1 MFIDYAKIRLR
12 AGNGGAG
19 IVAFHREKYIDK
31 GGPSGGNGGRG
42 GNIIFSTN
50 AQTWNENLVFLDKK
64 SSMKKLQLENNK
76 NYSLKSTF
84 KNGYV
89 LITPYFKK
97 DLVETLNINYN
108 FNDIDQNRKLIKN
121 EAYERKSMKDQM
133 EKKVRRENIIA
144 KASGF
149 TVKAGGF

>member
-1 MFIDYAKIRLR
+1 MKQSVYLFFLFFLLSYNVVNASEKISLMSL
-12 AGNGGAG
+12 N
-19 IVAFHREKYIDK
+19 DL
-31 GGPSGGNGGRG
+31 
-42 GNIIFSTN
+42 NIIFSTN

-108 FNDIDQNRKLIKN
+108 FNDIDQNTIDLIFKHFESLDLNFCNSLKTYKN
-121 EAYERKSMKDQM
+121 D
-133 EKKVRRENIIA
+133 IIIDI
-144 KASGF
+144 KYC
-149 TVKAGGF
+149 

>member
-1 MFIDYAKIRLR
+1 MMKSVYFFFLILLNYNIVNASEKISLMSL
-12 AGNGGAG
+12 NDL
-19 IVAFHREKYIDK
+19 K
-31 GGPSGGNGGRG
+31 
-42 GNIIFSTN
+42 IIFSTN

-108 FNDIDQNRKLIKN
+108 FNDIDQNTIDLIFKHFESLDLNFCNSLKTYKN
-121 EAYERKSMKDQM
+121 D
-133 EKKVRRENIIA
+133 IIIDI
-144 KASGF
+144 KYC
-149 TVKAGGF
+149 

>member
-1 MFIDYAKIRLR
+1 MKQSVYLFFLLILFSHSLVNASEKISLMSV
-12 AGNGGAG
+12 N
-19 IVAFHREKYIDK
+19 DL
-31 GGPSGGNGGRG
+31 
-42 GNIIFSTN
+42 NIIFSTN

-108 FNDIDQNRKLIKN
+108 FNDIDQNTIDLIFKH
-121 EAYERKSMKDQM
+121 YESLDLNFCNSLKIYKTD
-133 EKKVRRENIIA
+133 VIIDI
-144 KASGF
+144 KYC
-149 TVKAGGF
+149 

>member
-1 MFIDYAKIRLR
+1 MKQSVYLFLLFFLLIYNVVNASEKISLMSV
-12 AGNGGAG
+12 N
-19 IVAFHREKYIDK
+19 DL
-31 GGPSGGNGGRG
+31 
-42 GNIIFSTN
+42 NIIFSTN

-108 FNDIDQNRKLIKN
+108 FNDIDQNTIDLIFKHFESLDLNFCNSLKTYKN
-121 EAYERKSMKDQM
+121 D
-133 EKKVRRENIIA
+133 IIIDI
-144 KASGF
+144 KYC
-149 TVKAGGF
+149 

>member
-1 MFIDYAKIRLR
+1 MKQSIYLFFLLILFYHSLVSASEKISLMSL
-12 AGNGGAG
+12 NDL
-19 IVAFHREKYIDK
+19 K
-31 GGPSGGNGGRG
+31 
-42 GNIIFSTN
+42 IIFSTN

-108 FNDIDQNRKLIKN
+108 FNEIDQNTIDLIFKHFESLDLNFCNSLKTYKN
-121 EAYERKSMKDQM
+121 D
-133 EKKVRRENIIA
+133 IIIDI
-144 KASGF
+144 KYC
-149 TVKAGGF
+149 

>member
-1 MFIDYAKIRLR
+1 MMKSVYFFFLILLNYNIVNASEKISLMSL
-12 AGNGGAG
+12 N
-19 IVAFHREKYIDK
+19 DL
-31 GGPSGGNGGRG
+31 
-42 GNIIFSTN
+42 NIIFSTN

-108 FNDIDQNRKLIKN
+108 FNDIDQNTIDLIFKHFESLDLNFCNSLKTYKN
-121 EAYERKSMKDQM
+121 D
-133 EKKVRRENIIA
+133 IIIDI
-144 KASGF
+144 KYC
-149 TVKAGGF
+149 

>member
-1 MFIDYAKIRLR
+1 MKQSIYLFFLLILFYHSLVNASEKISLMSL
-12 AGNGGAG
+12 N
-19 IVAFHREKYIDK
+19 DL
-31 GGPSGGNGGRG
+31 
-42 GNIIFSTN
+42 NIIFSTN

-108 FNDIDQNRKLIKN
+108 FNDIDQNTIDLIFNHFKSLDVNFCNSLKTYKNDIFIDIKN
-121 EAYERKSMKDQM
+121 C
-133 EKKVRRENIIA
+133 
-144 KASGF
+144 
-149 TVKAGGF
+149 

>member
-1 MFIDYAKIRLR
+1 MKQSVYLFLLFFLLSYNVVNASEKISLMSV
-12 AGNGGAG
+12 N
-19 IVAFHREKYIDK
+19 DL
-31 GGPSGGNGGRG
+31 
-42 GNIIFSTN
+42 NIIFSTN

-108 FNDIDQNRKLIKN
+108 FNNIDQNTIDLIFNHFQSLDLNFCNTLKTYNNDIFIDIKN
-121 EAYERKSMKDQM
+121 C
-133 EKKVRRENIIA
+133 
-144 KASGF
+144 
-149 TVKAGGF
+149 

>member
-1 MFIDYAKIRLR
+1 MKQSVYLFFLFFLLSYSVVNASEKISLMSL
-12 AGNGGAG
+12 N
-19 IVAFHREKYIDK
+19 DL
-31 GGPSGGNGGRG
+31 
-42 GNIIFSTN
+42 NIIFSTN

-108 FNDIDQNRKLIKN
+108 FNDIDQNTIDLIFKHFESLDLNFCNSLKTYKN
-121 EAYERKSMKDQM
+121 D
-133 EKKVRRENIIA
+133 IIIDI
-144 KASGF
+144 KYC
-149 TVKAGGF
+149 

>member
-1 MFIDYAKIRLR
+1 MKQSVYLFLLFFLLSYNVVNASEKISLMSL
-12 AGNGGAG
+12 N
-19 IVAFHREKYIDK
+19 DL
-31 GGPSGGNGGRG
+31 
-42 GNIIFSTN
+42 NIIFSTN

-108 FNDIDQNRKLIKN
+108 FNEIDQNTIDLIFKHFESLDLNFCNSLKTYKN
-121 EAYERKSMKDQM
+121 
-133 EKKVRRENIIA
+133 NIIIDI
-144 KASGF
+144 KYC
-149 TVKAGGF
+149 

>member
-1 MFIDYAKIRLR
+1 MKQSVYLFLLFFLLSYNVVNASEKISLMSV
-12 AGNGGAG
+12 N
-19 IVAFHREKYIDK
+19 DL
-31 GGPSGGNGGRG
+31 
-42 GNIIFSTN
+42 NIIFSTN
-50 AQTWNENLVFLDKK
+50 AQTWNENLIFLDKK

-108 FNDIDQNRKLIKN
+108 FNDIDQNTIDLIFKHFQSLDLNFCNSLKTYKN
-121 EAYERKSMKDQM
+121 D
-133 EKKVRRENIIA
+133 IIIDI
-144 KASGF
+144 KYC
-149 TVKAGGF
+149 

>member
-1 MFIDYAKIRLR
+1 MKQSVYLFFLFFLLSYNVVNASEKISLMSV
-12 AGNGGAG
+12 N
-19 IVAFHREKYIDK
+19 DL
-31 GGPSGGNGGRG
+31 
-42 GNIIFSTN
+42 NIIFSTN
-50 AQTWNENLVFLDKK
+50 AQTWNENLIFLDKK

-108 FNDIDQNRKLIKN
+108 FNEIDQNTIDLIFKHFESLDLNFCNSLKTYKN
-121 EAYERKSMKDQM
+121 D
-133 EKKVRRENIIA
+133 IIIDI
-144 KASGF
+144 KYC
-149 TVKAGGF
+149 

>member
-1 MFIDYAKIRLR
+1 MKQSVYLFFLLILLSYNELNASEKISLM
-12 AGNGGAG
+12 NLS
-19 IVAFHREKYIDK
+19 DL
-31 GGPSGGNGGRG
+31 
-42 GNIIFSTN
+42 NIIFSTN

-97 DLVETLNINYN
+97 DLVENLNIKYH
-108 FNDIDQNRKLIKN
+108 FNDIDKNTIDLIFNHFQSLDLIFCNSLKTYKN
-121 EAYERKSMKDQM
+121 DIFIDIKYC
-133 EKKVRRENIIA
+133 
-144 KASGF
+144 
-149 TVKAGGF
+149 

>member
-1 MFIDYAKIRLR
+1 MKQSVYLFFLLSYNVVNASEKISLMSV
-12 AGNGGAG
+12 N
-19 IVAFHREKYIDK
+19 DL
-31 GGPSGGNGGRG
+31 
-42 GNIIFSTN
+42 NIIFSTN

-108 FNDIDQNRKLIKN
+108 FNDIDQNTIDLIFKHFESLNLNFCNSLKTYKN
-121 EAYERKSMKDQM
+121 D
-133 EKKVRRENIIA
+133 IIIDI
-144 KASGF
+144 KYC
-149 TVKAGGF
+149 

>member
-1 MFIDYAKIRLR
+1 MKQSVYLFFLFFLLSYNVVNASEKISLMSV
-12 AGNGGAG
+12 N
-19 IVAFHREKYIDK
+19 DL
-31 GGPSGGNGGRG
+31 
-42 GNIIFSTN
+42 NIIFSTN

-108 FNDIDQNRKLIKN
+108 FNHIDQNTIDLIFNHFNSLDLNFCNSLKTYKN
-121 EAYERKSMKDQM
+121 D
-133 EKKVRRENIIA
+133 IIIDI
-144 KASGF
+144 KYC
-149 TVKAGGF
+149 

>member
-1 MFIDYAKIRLR
+1 MKQSVYFFLFFLLSYNVVNASEKISLMSL
-12 AGNGGAG
+12 N
-19 IVAFHREKYIDK
+19 DL
-31 GGPSGGNGGRG
+31 
-42 GNIIFSTN
+42 NIIFSTN

-64 SSMKKLQLENNK
+64 LNMKKLQLENNK

-108 FNDIDQNRKLIKN
+108 FNDIDQNTIDLIFKHFESLDLN
-121 EAYERKSMKDQM
+121 FCNSLKTYNND
-133 EKKVRRENIIA
+133 IIIDI
-144 KASGF
+144 KYC
-149 TVKAGGF
+149 

>member
-1 MFIDYAKIRLR
+1 MKQSVYLFFLLILLSLNAVNASEKISLMSL
-12 AGNGGAG
+12 N
-19 IVAFHREKYIDK
+19 DL
-31 GGPSGGNGGRG
+31 
-42 GNIIFSTN
+42 NIIFSTD

-97 DLVETLNINYN
+97 DLVETLNINYK
-108 FNDIDQNRKLIKN
+108 FNDIDQNTIDLIFKHYESLDLNFCNSLKTYKN
-121 EAYERKSMKDQM
+121 D
-133 EKKVRRENIIA
+133 IIIDI
-144 KASGF
+144 KYC
-149 TVKAGGF
+149 

>member
-1 MFIDYAKIRLR
+1 MKQSVYLFLLFFLLSYNVVNASEKISLMSL
-12 AGNGGAG
+12 N
-19 IVAFHREKYIDK
+19 DL
-31 GGPSGGNGGRG
+31 
-42 GNIIFSTN
+42 NIIFSTN

-64 SSMKKLQLENNK
+64 LSMKKLQLENNK

-108 FNDIDQNRKLIKN
+108 FNDIDQNTIDLIFKHFESLDLNFCNSLKTYKN
-121 EAYERKSMKDQM
+121 D
-133 EKKVRRENIIA
+133 IIIDI
-144 KASGF
+144 KYC
-149 TVKAGGF
+149 

>member
-1 MFIDYAKIRLR
+1 MKQSVYLFLLFFLLSYNVVNASEKISLMSL
-12 AGNGGAG
+12 N
-19 IVAFHREKYIDK
+19 DL
-31 GGPSGGNGGRG
+31 
-42 GNIIFSTN
+42 NIIFSTN

-76 NYSLKSTF
+76 HYSLKSTF

-108 FNDIDQNRKLIKN
+108 FNDIDQNTIDLIFKHFESLDLNFCNSLKTYKN
-121 EAYERKSMKDQM
+121 D
-133 EKKVRRENIIA
+133 IIIDI
-144 KASGF
+144 KYC
-149 TVKAGGF
+149 

>member
-1 MFIDYAKIRLR
+1 MKQSVYLFLLFFLLSYNVVNASEKISLMSV
-12 AGNGGAG
+12 N
-19 IVAFHREKYIDK
+19 DL
-31 GGPSGGNGGRG
+31 
-42 GNIIFSTN
+42 NIIFSTN
-50 AQTWNENLVFLDKK
+50 AQTWNENLIFLDKK

-108 FNDIDQNRKLIKN
+108 FNEIDQNTIDLIFKHFESLDLNFCNSLKTYKN
-121 EAYERKSMKDQM
+121 D
-133 EKKVRRENIIA
+133 IIIDI
-144 KASGF
+144 KYC
-149 TVKAGGF
+149 

>member
-1 MFIDYAKIRLR
+1 MKQSVYLFLLFFLLSYNVVNASEKISLMSL
-12 AGNGGAG
+12 N
-19 IVAFHREKYIDK
+19 DL
-31 GGPSGGNGGRG
+31 
-42 GNIIFSTN
+42 NIIFSTN

-64 SSMKKLQLENNK
+64 SSMKKLQLKNNK

-108 FNDIDQNRKLIKN
+108 FNDIDQNTIDLIFKHFESLDLNFCNSLKTYKN
-121 EAYERKSMKDQM
+121 D
-133 EKKVRRENIIA
+133 IIIDI
-144 KASGF
+144 KYC
-149 TVKAGGF
+149 

>member
-1 MFIDYAKIRLR
+1 MKQSVYLFFLFFLLSYNVVNASEKISLMSL
-12 AGNGGAG
+12 N
-19 IVAFHREKYIDK
+19 DL
-31 GGPSGGNGGRG
+31 
-42 GNIIFSTN
+42 NIIFSTN

-64 SSMKKLQLENNK
+64 LSMKKLQLENNK

-108 FNDIDQNRKLIKN
+108 FNDIDQNTIDLIYKHFESLDLNFCNSLKTYKN
-121 EAYERKSMKDQM
+121 D
-133 EKKVRRENIIA
+133 IIIDI
-144 KASGF
+144 KYC
-149 TVKAGGF
+149 

>member
-1 MFIDYAKIRLR
+1 MKQSVYLFLLFFSLSYNVVNASEKISLMSV
-12 AGNGGAG
+12 N
-19 IVAFHREKYIDK
+19 DL
-31 GGPSGGNGGRG
+31 
-42 GNIIFSTN
+42 NIIFSTN

-108 FNDIDQNRKLIKN
+108 FNDIDQNTIDLIFKHFESLDLNFCNSLKTYKN
-121 EAYERKSMKDQM
+121 D
-133 EKKVRRENIIA
+133 IIIDI
-144 KASGF
+144 KYC
-149 TVKAGGF
+149 

>member
-1 MFIDYAKIRLR
+1 MKQSVYLFFLFFLLSYNVVNASEKISLMSL
-12 AGNGGAG
+12 N
-19 IVAFHREKYIDK
+19 DL
-31 GGPSGGNGGRG
+31 
-42 GNIIFSTN
+42 NIIFSTN

-64 SSMKKLQLENNK
+64 SSMKKIQLENNK

-108 FNDIDQNRKLIKN
+108 FNDIDQNTIDLIFKHFQSLDLNFCNSLKTYKN
-121 EAYERKSMKDQM
+121 D
-133 EKKVRRENIIA
+133 IIIDI
-144 KASGF
+144 KYC
-149 TVKAGGF
+149 

>member
-1 MFIDYAKIRLR
+1 MKQSVYLFFLLILFNNSLVNASEKISLISL
-12 AGNGGAG
+12 N
-19 IVAFHREKYIDK
+19 DL
-31 GGPSGGNGGRG
+31 
-42 GNIIFSTN
+42 NIIFSTN
-50 AQTWNENLVFLDKK
+50 AQAWNQNLVFLDKK

-108 FNDIDQNRKLIKN
+108 FNDIDQNTIDLIFKHFESLDLNFCNSLKTYKN
-121 EAYERKSMKDQM
+121 D
-133 EKKVRRENIIA
+133 IIIDI
-144 KASGF
+144 KYC
-149 TVKAGGF
+149 

>member
-1 MFIDYAKIRLR
+1 MKQSVYLFFLFFLLSYNVVNASEKISLMSL
-12 AGNGGAG
+12 N
-19 IVAFHREKYIDK
+19 DL
-31 GGPSGGNGGRG
+31 
-42 GNIIFSTN
+42 NIIFSTN

-108 FNDIDQNRKLIKN
+108 FNDIDQNTIDLIFKHFESLDLNFCNSLKTYKNDIFIDIKN
-121 EAYERKSMKDQM
+121 C
-133 EKKVRRENIIA
+133 
-144 KASGF
+144 
-149 TVKAGGF
+149 

>member
-1 MFIDYAKIRLR
+1 MFIFLLLIYYLMMKSVYFFFLILLNYSIVNASEKISLISL
-12 AGNGGAG
+12 NDL
-19 IVAFHREKYIDK
+19 K
-31 GGPSGGNGGRG
+31 
-42 GNIIFSTN
+42 IIFSTN
-50 AQTWNENLVFLDKK
+50 AKTWNENLVFLDKK

-108 FNDIDQNRKLIKN
+108 FNNIDQNTIDLIFNHFQSLDLNFCNTLKTYNNDIFIDIKN
-121 EAYERKSMKDQM
+121 C
-133 EKKVRRENIIA
+133 
-144 KASGF
+144 
-149 TVKAGGF
+149 

>member
-1 MFIDYAKIRLR
+1 MKQSVYLFFLFFLLSYNVVNASEKISLMSL
-12 AGNGGAG
+12 N
-19 IVAFHREKYIDK
+19 DL
-31 GGPSGGNGGRG
+31 
-42 GNIIFSTN
+42 NIIFSTN

-108 FNDIDQNRKLIKN
+108 FNDIDQNTIDLIFKHFESLDLNFCNSLKTYKN
-121 EAYERKSMKDQM
+121 G
-133 EKKVRRENIIA
+133 IIIDI
-144 KASGF
+144 KYC
-149 TVKAGGF
+149 